1 MKAIPHYIPTLA
13 IAITAGL
20 VGFGMP
26 SWLSLA
32 SPDFALK
39 SDVRVNYAP
48 AYMLRSG
55 QRKLIYDFAAIR
67 RTEAQIVAPDDNA
80 QPFLHPAYEAA
91 IFIPFSFLPYREAYL
106 AWIAINFVV
115 LIWIYILLRPYI
127 EGLFMHGLR
136 WIPLGL
142 LIGFLP
148 IAITILE
155 GQDSLLLLLA
165 AILSYSHL
173 DSNERRAG
181 MLLSMG
187 MFRFQV
193 LLPIVALFL
202 VWRRWKFL
210 MGWFAGSAICGVVS
224 ALLTGVEAQI
234 QYFKLLQATSRLSL
248 WLLLGRMPNLRAL
261 FLACGLGLSA
271 TVIVS
276 ICLFLF
282 VGYLGFRRSTGEQF
296 LLAVSLSAI
305 IPWYLFMHDVSILAL
320 PLFLALARAAG
331 KREWLK
337 AAQFMAVLG
346 GFSGFWFAQHS
357 FYFGVL
363 LTLFF
368 LAKQGI
374 DLIRPTVCEPQ
385 AVIVN

>member
-26 SWLSLA
+26 SWLSVA

-91 IFIPFSFLPYREAYL
+91 VFIPFSFLPYREAYL
-106 AWIAINFVV
+106 AWIAINFLV

-155 GQDSLLLLLA
+155 GQDSLLLLLV
-165 AILSYSHL
+165 AILSYRHL
-173 DSNERRAG
+173 ETNERRAG
-181 MLLSMG
+181 MLLSVG

-210 MGWFAGSAICGVVS
+210 TGWFVGSAVCGLLS
-224 ALLTGVEAQI
+224 ALLTGLQAQI

-248 WLLLGRMPNLRAL
+248 WLFLRRMPNLRAL
-261 FLACGLGLSA
+261 FLAWGLGVSA

-276 ICLFLF
+276 ICLFLL
-282 VGYLGFRRSTGEQF
+282 VAYLGVKRSGEEQF

-331 KREWLK
+331 RREWLQ
-337 AAQFMAVLG
+337 AAQFMAVLV

-357 FYFGVL
+357 FYLGVL

-374 DLIRPTVCEPQ
+374 DLIRPPVCEPQ
-385 AVIVN
+385 TVT